1 MNDSNETPGAAS
13 AQNPRKA
20 PAQPPRTPKEPQPMA
35 TAVTVVV
42 KATRTGVTIAGARV
56 AKGHPIH
63 VTKEVAEFHES
74 RGEVVI
80 VGTAG

>member
-1 MNDSNETPGAAS
+1 MEDSSNTTGADS
-13 AQNPRKA
+13 ARQPRKT
-20 PAQPPRTPKEPQPMA
+20 PAQAPRTPKESQPA
-35 TAVTVVV
+35 APAVTVVV

-56 AKGHPIH
+56 AKDHPIH